1 MFAQLDPT
9 AAGTWAAVALTIFGA
24 TAGSYAAVRVCL
36 ATLTAEVRAI
46 TKRLD
51 EVAAGDTGVLGEL
64 KAKVATNTTNIADIY
79 GRLRTLEAVCAG
91 NHAHQPPVS
100 Q

>member
-9 AAGTWAAVALTIFGA
+9 AAGTWAGVALTIFGA

-51 EVAAGDTGVLGEL
+51 EVASRRH
-64 KAKVATNTTNIADIY
+64 
-79 GRLRTLEAVCAG
+79 GRARPAENQG
-91 NHAHQPPVS
+91 REP
-100 Q
+100 